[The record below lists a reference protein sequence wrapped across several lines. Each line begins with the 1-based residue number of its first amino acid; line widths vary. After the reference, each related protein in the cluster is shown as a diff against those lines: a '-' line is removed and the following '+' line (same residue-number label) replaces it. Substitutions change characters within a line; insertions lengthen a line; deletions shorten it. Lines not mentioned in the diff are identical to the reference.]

1 MADESRLHDRTT
13 ARIDGMSDEE
23 RAELHR
29 DLSGRKPTVPDEGLR
44 RVATPNYGVLRTAEE
59 EAEVAAKVAR
69 LQADLHRTNRR
80 LHQIER
86 STTSSRYQLGEGPP
100 PSGRHARLLS
110 RAKRLERQL
119 RALR

>member
-1 MADESRLHDRTT
+1 MADDSRLHDRTT
-13 ARIDGMSDEE
+13 ARIDGMSDQE

-29 DLSGRKPTVPDEGLR
+29 DLSGRGAIVPDAGLR

-86 STTSSRYQLGEGPP
+86 SMTSSRYPLGEGPP